1 MDLSFLDCTHTP
13 TLKPLSADTTYF
25 TLCRCVGAHS
35 VINQCSAVQ
44 GTLHSGREEEPRTG
58 ESVTGSSC
66 SSDNI
71 IAHFMAHSE
80 PILAVSFD
88 PSGMLLLTADKRG
101 HDFHVFRIHPH
112 PGGSSL
118 AAVHHLYVLHRGDT
132 TAKVCSFLNS
142 QFNKCHITGSFF
154 FFFGIWKL

>member
-1 MDLSFLDCTHTP
+1 
-13 TLKPLSADTTYF
+13 
-25 TLCRCVGAHS
+25 VS
-35 VINQCSAVQ
+35 VAQ
-44 GTLHSGREEEPRTG
+44 GTSHPGREEESRTG
-58 ESVTGSSC
+58 ESITGGSC
-66 SSDNI
+66 SADNI

-80 PILAVSFD
+80 PIVALSFD

-132 TAKVCSFLNS
+132 TAKVCSLPNPLLMI
-142 QFNKCHITGSFF
+142 KCHSTCSFLGAFSKLQKVIVSFVLSVCLFAWNNLAPTGQIFMKCY
-154 FFFGIWKL
+154 I

>member
-1 MDLSFLDCTHTP
+1 MRSTVDLSFSDCTQT
-13 TLKPLSADTTYF
+13 TALKPLSADTTYF
-25 TLCRCVGAHS
+25 ALCRCVGMHS
-35 VINQCSAVQ
+35 DINQCSAVQ

-58 ESVTGSSC
+58 ESITGGSS

-80 PILAVSFD
+80 PIVALSFD

-142 QFNKCHITGSFF
+142 
-154 FFFGIWKL
+154 

>member
-1 MDLSFLDCTHTP
+1 VFFL
-13 TLKPLSADTTYF
+13 LLQ
-25 TLCRCVGAHS
+25 GA
-35 VINQCSAVQ
+35 
-44 GTLHSGREEEPRTG
+44 LPSGRAEELKSG
-58 ESVTGSSC
+58 ESIIGGSS

-80 PILAVSFD
+80 PIVALAFD

-118 AAVHHLYVLHRGDT
+118 AAVHHLYILHRGDT
-132 TAKVCSFLNS
+132 TAKVCND
-142 QFNKCHITGSFF
+142 FNIFHENQ
-154 FFFGIWKL
+154 